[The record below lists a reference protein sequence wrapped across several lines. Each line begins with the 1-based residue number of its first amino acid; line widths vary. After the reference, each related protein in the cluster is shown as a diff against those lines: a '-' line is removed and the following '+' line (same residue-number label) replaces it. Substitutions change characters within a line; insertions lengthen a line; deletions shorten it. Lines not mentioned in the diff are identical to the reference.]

1 MFAACLVLLR
11 RDKSVPRP
19 EIHRDDYKVCWVLSG
34 RVPVSTLPDE
44 KHELTSGE
52 AIPIGRDPPSR
63 AYEALENCEV
73 VVIHLRK
80 GKRF

>member
-11 RDKSVPRP
+11 REQECRARKFTVMTTKSAGYCPAG
-19 EIHRDDYKVCWVLSG
+19 CGSA
-34 RVPVSTLPDE
+34 LPDE

-52 AIPIGRDPPSR
+52 AIQFDAILHHT
-63 AYEALENCEV
+63 YEALENCEV

>member
-1 MFAACLVLLR
+1 MLLR
-11 RDKSVPRP
+11 REQECRAR
-19 EIHRDDYKVCWVLSG
+19 EIHRDDYEVCWVLSG
-34 RVPVSTLPDE
+34 RVRFTLPDE

-52 AIPIGRDPPSR
+52 AIQFDAILHHT
-63 AYEALENCEV
+63 YEALENCEV